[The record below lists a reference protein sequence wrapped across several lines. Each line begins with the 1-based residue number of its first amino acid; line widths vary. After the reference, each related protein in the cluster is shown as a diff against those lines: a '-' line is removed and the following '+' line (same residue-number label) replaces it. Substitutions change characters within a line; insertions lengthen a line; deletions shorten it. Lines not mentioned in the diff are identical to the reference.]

1 MPISSQRGHGWEK
14 KSEWRRKGRGK
25 SKEADT
31 QGNLLDAWE
40 DRLEKEHRDR
50 KGWERQTTTL
60 STTISNLE
68 RRISNI
74 EREFPHLRAL
84 RMPDRVLRLR
94 RDGEQGK
101 ERRRG
106 REEEAEEEA
115 VVERRSCRQTSKV

>member
-1 MPISSQRGHGWEK
+1 M
-14 KSEWRRKGRGK
+14 
-25 SKEADT
+25 
-31 QGNLLDAWE
+31 DAWE

-50 KGWERQTTTL
+50 KGWERQKTTL

-74 EREFPHLRAL
+74 EREFPQLRAL

-115 VVERRSCRQTSKV
+115 VVERRSRRQTSKV